1 MVNRN
6 KSLIVVTLAWV
17 TLAWSLAATA
27 QSSATTSEPS
37 VVAAP
42 KGNPYRV
49 AATLPARIIS
59 LTAEPGANIQPGQS
73 VNIVWR
79 TENPTRVTI
88 EPDLGRVPARGTRL
102 LSPKA
107 TTTYTL
113 TVRGAGDVTLTKT
126 LTVNVAGT
134 TPINVSAAPEVTKT
148 VPRTSDGKP
157 DLTGVYGTA
166 FNLGAAPA
174 AARPKDAPPPSTE
187 ARGYFGAPAALK
199 SGAESFRITRP
210 AEDSGP
216 TANCMPLIGP
226 QAYGVPYQFQLVQ
239 NARYVVLMH
248 EYPGVFRVIPISNNP
263 HPVDPDPSW
272 MGDSIAHWD
281 GDTLVVDSV
290 GYNDKTELSVFR
302 HSESLHMIERF
313 RRTDFDTLH
322 LEITIEDP
330 NVFAKPWV
338 LSRDFN
344 FRPELTRIDEFV
356 CENNRDYSKLFKK

>member
-1 MVNRN
+1 MAKRN
-6 KSLIVVTLAWV
+6 AFLLACTLV
-17 TLAWSLAATA
+17 CSAAALA
-27 QSSATTSEPS
+27 QSSPQNTEPA

-49 AATLPARIIS
+49 AARLPARIIS
-59 LTAEPGANIQPGQS
+59 MVAEPGTNIQPGQS
-73 VNIVWR
+73 VTLVWR
-79 TENPTRVTI
+79 TENPTRVTL
-88 EPDLGRVPARGTRL
+88 EPDLGRVPARGSRL
-102 LSPKA
+102 LTPKA

-126 LTVNVAGT
+126 LTVTVAGT
-134 TPINVSAAPEVTKT
+134 TPVQATPAPEVTKT
-148 VPRTSDGKP
+148 VSRAADGKP
-157 DLTGVYGTA
+157 DLTGVYGA
-166 FNLGAAPA
+166 VFGLGANAATAKTDGPPA
-174 AARPKDAPPPSTE
+174 STE

-199 SGAESFRITRP
+199 PGAESFRITRP
-210 AEDSGP
+210 AEDAGP

-239 NARYVVLMH
+239 NPRYVILMH
-248 EYPGVFRVIPISNNP
+248 EYPGVFRVIPITNNP

-290 GYNDKTELSVFR
+290 GFNDKTELSAFR

-313 RRTDFDTLH
+313 RRIDLDTLH
-322 LEITIEDP
+322 LEISLQDP

-338 LSRDFN
+338 LSRDFG